1 MAVEETRLT
10 ILIAED
16 DPNLGEALSGF
27 LRDRGHRV
35 ALARDGGEALA
46 HLKRQPFSLVITDLI
61 MPEADGLTVL
71 RAARRLEPPPLVVI
85 MTGYASIDSAIQ
97 ATREGAYDY
106 LRKPFKLQELEI
118 AVANASRLLA
128 LYRENQALIKK
139 LENLSARLASVTQA
153 RDASPAGRAG
163 ASAPFQAPAQEL
175 AVASEACVQADLER
189 LRNLYQERLLSDHDY
204 QALKQRLLV

>member
-1 MAVEETRLT
+1 MSAEEGPLA

-27 LRDRGHRV
+27 LRERGHQV
-35 ALARDGGEALA
+35 TLARDGGEALA
-46 HLKRQPFSLVITDLI
+46 QLRRRTFSLVITDLI

-71 RAARRLEPPPLVVI
+71 RAARRLEPPPLVVL

-106 LRKPFKLQELEI
+106 LRKPFKLQEIEI

-128 LYRENQALIKK
+128 LYRENQTLLGK
-139 LENLSARLASVTQA
+139 LEDLTARLARLTQG
-153 RDASPAGRAG
+153 DQPPPADHAG
-163 ASAPFQAPAQEL
+163 GKAAPPALAQEWEATP
-175 AVASEACVQADLER
+175 AVSRQADLER
-189 LRNLYQERLLSDHDY
+189 LRTLYQERLLSDQEYHS
-204 QALKQRLLV
+204 LKQRLLV